1 MPSLPPRNNSAMHAA
16 KSAQLEQEWNK
27 PHGLSHADFAQAKAG
42 RAIIAHLEAGI
53 VERIAG

>member
-1 MPSLPPRNNSAMHAA
+1 MHAA